1 MSTGNRSL
9 KQEEEEVE
17 EGGGGR
23 GGGGGKGVVRKVFVY
38 KKT

>member
-9 KQEEEEVE
+9 KQEEEDVE